1 MAELAYWA
9 ERAGALFA
17 WAPNWLI
24 ATALYIVCLGIAYA
38 LHRMLY
44 SLLTRLVADRDL
56 FWRSLV
62 ARTRTA
68 GLLGMLC
75 VGLAVA
81 TSFAP
86 LDGAGLDIAGK
97 IFVIGLIGV
106 ATLGARTALH
116 IWTTLHLRRFK
127 LDADDNLAARQHITQ
142 VRILKR
148 TVDTLLIVVGIAA
161 MLMTFDAVR
170 QYGIS
175 LLASAGAAG
184 LVVGLALQPLLK
196 NLFAGIQLA
205 ITQPIRIDDVLVVEG
220 EWGRVEEISSTFV
233 VVRIWDMRRL
243 IVPLSYFIEQP
254 IENWTREGSQI
265 IGTVPLYLDYK
276 APIEA
281 IRDKARELV
290 EGSKYWDGQV
300 FGVQVTDAS
309 PSTIK
314 VRTIASAHNSSDV
327 WDMRCMLREELIGF
341 LQKEHPDALPRGRTL
356 VVGRTDADSLAAAVG
371 GDSEQLYLTLL
382 WRPAPKA
389 TEPVRYSRKI
399 FLLI

>member
-1 MAELAYWA
+1 
-9 ERAGALFA
+9 
-17 WAPNWLI
+17 
-24 ATALYIVCLGIAYA
+24 
-38 LHRMLY
+38 
-44 SLLTRLVADRDL
+44 
-56 FWRSLV
+56 
-62 ARTRTA
+62 
-68 GLLGMLC
+68 
-75 VGLAVA
+75 
-81 TSFAP
+81 
-86 LDGAGLDIAGK
+86 
-97 IFVIGLIGV
+97 
-106 ATLGARTALH
+106 
-116 IWTTLHLRRFK
+116 
-127 LDADDNLAARQHITQ
+127 
-142 VRILKR
+142 
-148 TVDTLLIVVGIAA
+148 

-233 VVRIWDMRRL
+233 VIRIWDMRRL

-265 IGTVPLYLDYK
+265 IGVVPLYLDYK

-281 IRDKARELV
+281 IREKARELV

-300 FGVQVTDAS
+300 FSVQVTDAS
-309 PSTIK
+309 ASTIK

-356 VVGRTDADSLAAAVG
+356 VVGRTSADNLAAAVG
-371 GDSEQLYLTLL
+371 GDADQLG
-382 WRPAPKA
+382 AG
-389 TEPVRYSRKI
+389 SD
-399 FLLI
+399 

>member
-1 MAELAYWA
+1 MAEFANWA
-9 ERAGALFA
+9 EMASAWFS
-17 WAPNWLI
+17 WAPDWLV
-24 ATALYIVCLGIAYA
+24 AGALYIVCLGIAWF
-38 LHRMLY
+38 LHRLIY
-44 SLLTRLVADRDL
+44 SFLTRLVVDRDL

-62 ARTRTA
+62 VRTRTA
-68 GLLGMLC
+68 GQLGMLC

-81 TSFAP
+81 TSLAP
-86 LDGAGLDIAGK
+86 LDGGGLDIAGK

-127 LDADDNLAARQHITQ
+127 LDADDNLTARQHVTQ

-148 TVDTLLIVVGIAA
+148 TVDTILIVVGIAA

-233 VVRIWDMRRL
+233 VVRIWDLRRL

-254 IENWTREGSQI
+254 IENWTREGAQI
-265 IGTVPLYLDYK
+265 IGAVPLYLDYK
-276 APIEA
+276 APIDA
-281 IRDKARELV
+281 IRKKARELV
-290 EGSKYWDGQV
+290 EGSKFWDGDV

-314 VRTIASAHNSSDV
+314 VRTIASSRNSSDA
-327 WDMRCMLREELIGF
+327 WDLRCMLREELVGF
-341 LQKEHPDALPRGRTL
+341 LQKDYPEALPRGRTM
-356 VVGRTDADSLAAAVG
+356 VVGRAGADGLTAIAAA
-371 GDSEQLYLTLL
+371 DTEQLGSG
-382 WRPAPKA
+382 
-389 TEPVRYSRKI
+389 E
-399 FLLI
+399 